1 MFKKEAL
8 NMALQLW
15 KKGGFTVRYWD
26 GTEKNYG
33 STAPKFKVIFN
44 REPNFSA
51 SDLKADLD
59 VLIGSAYVDGIVDF
73 EGNLDD
79 IVATAFEKDPITLP
93 YHLGSLR
100 QKLIKEEEKREKSN
114 IHAHYD
120 LGNELFDSF
129 LDPTRTYSCAY
140 FKHDNDSL
148 YEAQMN
154 KIDLSLRKLFLKPG
168 EKLLDIGCGWGEL
181 IIYAAKKYGVHA
193 YGITLSEEQYKAA
206 KERIHKEGL
215 DGKCDVILE
224 NYLDLDADDYQF
236 DKIVSIGMFEHVG
249 KKYLPLYFHKV
260 SELLKPG
267 GLFLLHSILNMD
279 PQEKETDNWMTRF
292 IFPGGYVP
300 GIRET
305 VNNIPLF
312 DFRLTGFES
321 LRRHYAK
328 TLHLWAEAF
337 NAHKDQ
343 LPAKYDDRFKR
354 LWDIYLRGC
363 ESGFRTGVLDV
374 GQFILSKGVNNDLP
388 MTMESI
394 YKD

>member
-1 MFKKEAL
+1 MFRKEAL
-8 NMALQLW
+8 NMALKLW
-15 KKGGFTVRYWD
+15 KKGGFTVKFWD
-26 GTEKNYG
+26 GTEKSYG
-33 STAPKFKVIFN
+33 ITSPKFKIIFN
-44 REPNFSA
+44 REPDFSA
-51 SDLKADLD
+51 SDLKEDLD

-79 IVATAFEKDPITLP
+79 IVATAFEKDPVELP
-93 YHLGSLR
+93 YHLASLR
-100 QKLIKEEEKREKSN
+100 QKLIKEEEKREKNN

-120 LGNELFDSF
+120 LGNDLFDSF

-140 FKHDNDSL
+140 FKHDSDSL
-148 YEAQMN
+148 YEAQMS
-154 KIDLSLRKLFLKPG
+154 KIDFSLLKLFLRPG

-193 YGITLSEEQYKAA
+193 TGITLSEEQYKAA
-206 KERIHKEGL
+206 KDRIHREGL
-215 DGKCDVILE
+215 DGQVDVILE
-224 NYLDLDADDYQF
+224 NYLDLDSDDYQF
-236 DKIVSIGMFEHVG
+236 DKIISIGMAEHVG
-249 KKYLPLYFHKV
+249 KNYLPLYFNKV
-260 SELLKPG
+260 SSLLKPG
-267 GLFLLHSILNMD
+267 GLFLLHFIINMNA
-279 PQEKETDNWMTRF
+279 QEKQTKNWMAKY
-292 IFPGGYVP
+292 IFPGGYIP

-305 VNNIPLF
+305 VNIFPLF
-312 DFRLTGFES
+312 GLRMIGFES

-328 TLHLWAEAF
+328 TLHLWSESF

-343 LPAKYDDRFKR
+343 LPSRYDEKFKR

-374 GQFILSKGVNNDLP
+374 GQFILSKGINNDLP

>member
-1 MFKKEAL
+1 M
-8 NMALQLW
+8 
-15 KKGGFTVRYWD
+15 
-26 GTEKNYG
+26 
-33 STAPKFKVIFN
+33 
-44 REPNFSA
+44 
-51 SDLKADLD
+51 
-59 VLIGSAYVDGIVDF
+59 DGIVDF

-79 IVATAFEKDPITLP
+79 IVATAFQKDPVKLP
-93 YHLGSLR
+93 YHLGALR
-100 QKLIKEEEKREKSN
+100 QKMIEEEEKREKSN

-120 LGNELFDSF
+120 LGNDLFDSF
-129 LDPTRTYSCAY
+129 LDATKTYSCAY
-140 FKHDNDSL
+140 FKHEDDSL

-168 EKLLDIGCGWGEL
+168 ETLLDIGCGWGEL

-193 YGITLSEEQYKAA
+193 YGITLSEDQYKTA

-215 DGKCDVILE
+215 DGKAEVILE
-224 NYLDLDADDYQF
+224 NYLDLDSDAYQF

-249 KKYLPLYFHKV
+249 KKYLPLYFNKV
-260 SELLKPG
+260 SNLLKPG
-267 GLFLLHSILNMD
+267 GLFMLHSILNMD
-279 PQEKETDNWMTRF
+279 PQEKQTNNWMTKY

-305 VNNIPLF
+305 VSTFPLF
-312 DFRLTGFES
+312 GFRLIAFES

-328 TLHLWAEAF
+328 TLHCWAEAF
-337 NAHKDQ
+337 NAHKDS
-343 LPAKYDDRFKR
+343 LPPVYDEKFKR

-388 MTMESI
+388 MTLESI
-394 YKD
+394 YNDK

>member
-8 NMALQLW
+8 NMALKLW
-15 KKGGFTVRYWD
+15 KKGGFTVKFWD
-26 GTEKNYG
+26 GKEKSYG
-33 STAPKFKVIFN
+33 ITSPKFKIIFKQ
-44 REPNFSA
+44 EPDFSA
-51 SDLKADLD
+51 ADLKEDLD

-79 IVATAFEKDPITLP
+79 IVATAFEKDPVELP
-93 YHLGSLR
+93 YHLASLR
-100 QKLIKEEEKREKSN
+100 QKLIKEEEKWEKSN

-120 LGNELFDSF
+120 LGNDLFDSF

-140 FKHDNDSL
+140 FKHDRDSL

-154 KIDLSLRKLFLKPG
+154 KIDVSLRKLFLKPG

-193 YGITLSEEQYKAA
+193 TGITLSEEQYKAA
-206 KERIHKEGL
+206 KERIHREGL
-215 DGKCDVILE
+215 DGQVDVILE
-224 NYLDLDADDYQF
+224 NYLDLDSDDYQF
-236 DKIVSIGMFEHVG
+236 DKIISIGMAEHVG
-249 KKYLPLYFHKV
+249 KNYLPLYFNKV
-260 SELLKPG
+260 SSLLKPG
-267 GLFLLHSILNMD
+267 GLFLLHFIINMNA
-279 PQEKETDNWMTRF
+279 QEKQTKNWMAKY
-292 IFPGGYVP
+292 IFPGGYIP

-305 VNNIPLF
+305 VNIFPLF
-312 DFRLTGFES
+312 GLRMIGFES
-321 LRRHYAK
+321 LRRHYAR
-328 TLHLWAEAF
+328 TLHLWAESF

-343 LPAKYDDRFKR
+343 LPARYDDKFKR

-374 GQFILSKGVNNDLP
+374 GQFILSKGINNTLP